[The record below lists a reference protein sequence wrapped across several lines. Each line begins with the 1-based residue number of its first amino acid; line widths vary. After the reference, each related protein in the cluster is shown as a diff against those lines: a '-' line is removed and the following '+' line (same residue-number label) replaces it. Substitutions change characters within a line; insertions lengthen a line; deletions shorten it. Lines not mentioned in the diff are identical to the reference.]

1 MINKLKDNTLTKR
14 QVYEWLKSWLKKE
27 KEQKLRN
34 MLSEDSLDRASWD
47 KYLAHQLGFYAALEE
62 LDKLIPDP
70 EKIND

>member
-1 MINKLKDNTLTKR
+1 MINNLKDKTITKR
-14 QVYEWLKSWLKKE
+14 QAYEWLKTWLKKE

-34 MLSEDSLDRASWD
+34 MISEDSFEKVSWD

-70 EKIND
+70 TDLND